1 MSHTAPNDDINSL
14 ILNPND
20 SFFNKS
26 EDFLPLISSAN
37 DDDTRYFVKRIQ
49 FSTFLNNSEASV
61 SVQTTKCSTSVK
73 SIKTLASA
81 KQECPIFI
89 ENSEIPINVE
99 KNNCLSSLT
108 ISEVSDS
115 VKNQKCSD
123 SKVSSEDSVFLTDQ
137 KSSSSVST
145 RISEAQG
152 SINNNENSTLT
163 RICEVSQLKNSNT
176 YLDASSCGKSE
187 IRRYSTVC
195 SHKGNFGYI
204 LKGSSQQRPLLW
216 ECPRANETCREN
228 RAKKK
233 TSRSRSI
240 EACRLVPAESPH
252 RLRQRFASIPNDFSM
267 LQSNLRDERNFLR
280 LRNFSVSHK
289 GIFNHGDTFRS
300 RVDKNLPCQFSMLA
314 HSVTDS
320 LENSGYLVA
329 IVGATEVGKSSLV
342 YQFVTCE
349 NICEYENSE
358 EERSKTVTLVLN
370 KKESKLLFLE
380 ECLPEDKDPVNDM
393 SIQTCDAHVV
403 VYSVVSRF
411 SFQKARM
418 YLGFLTSLSEIAN
431 KAVILVGNKTDLVR
445 LRTVSTNEGR
455 TVAKSYGCK
464 FIETSAGIN
473 HNVDELLV
481 GILSQIR
488 LKRQY
493 QEQLAKKRESVTSSK
508 NLKQHRRSSV
518 NPKKIIKRV
527 FDRAIWRSKS
537 CDNLHVL

>member
-1 MSHTAPNDDINSL
+1 MSHETRNDDLHSQ
-14 ILNPND
+14 ND
-20 SFFNKS
+20 SSSSKS

-37 DDDTRYFVKRIQ
+37 DDETRSFVKNFQ
-49 FSTFLNNSEASV
+49 FSALLNNSESPV
-61 SVQTTKCSTSVK
+61 SVKTGKCPTSVK
-73 SIKTLASA
+73 SIKTSV
-81 KQECPIFI
+81 KHECPTFI
-89 ENSEIPINVE
+89 KNSEIPIVVE

-108 ISEVSDS
+108 ISDVSAS
-115 VKNQKCSD
+115 VKSQKCSV
-123 SKVSSEDSVFLTDQ
+123 SKAISEDSVSFTEHESP
-137 KSSSSVST
+137 SS
-145 RISEAQG
+145 ISIKTTGALS
-152 SINNNENSTLT
+152 SINSNENTTLT
-163 RICEVSQLKNSNT
+163 RSSEVSQIKKGNT
-176 YLDASSCGKSE
+176 YLDASSCGVSE
-187 IRRYSTVC
+187 IRRYSAVC

-216 ECPRANETCREN
+216 ECPRPNATCREN
-228 RAKKK
+228 RAKRK

-240 EACRLVPAESPH
+240 EASCRLLHAESPH

-267 LQSNLRDERNFLR
+267 LHSNLQDERNFLR
-280 LRNFSVSHK
+280 LRNFSVSSK

-300 RVDKNLPCQFSMLA
+300 RVDRSLPCQLSKLA

-320 LENSGYLVA
+320 FENSGFPVA
-329 IVGATEVGKSSLV
+329 VVGTTEVGKSSLI
-342 YQFVTCE
+342 YQFTTCE

-358 EERSKTVTLVLN
+358 EERSKTVTVVLN
-370 KKESKLLFLE
+370 QEESKLLFLE

-418 YLGFLTSLSEIAN
+418 YLGSLTTLSETAD

-445 LRTVSTNEGR
+445 LRIVSTNEGR
-455 TVAKSYGCK
+455 TVAKAYGCK

-493 QEQLAKKRESVTSSK
+493 QEQLAKKRESVTFSK
-508 NLKQHRRSSV
+508 SLKQHRRSSV